1 MMNKRAFTL
10 MELLVAVF
18 IGSMVTIAL
27 VSVWKGASLQ
37 TSQSQR
43 QTVIRNN
50 LSMFLRILHRD
61 LTDSDVVIFPRVE
74 GQSSGNTKLVVGKN
88 ALLTGTN
95 TFKGRTSA
103 GTVLSTQ
110 PRVIIYCVK
119 DDQIL
124 REEEIISD
132 NDTSIPTFLDSLGCS
147 GQSVMNYVT
156 GIKIDTKD
164 AVNYTVSLQI
174 HKDFADKTTPVQLD
188 FEQIFTISGGG

>member
-1 MMNKRAFTL
+1 

-50 LSMFLRILHRD
+50 LSMFLRIIHRD
-61 LTDSDVVIFPRVE
+61 ITDSDIVLFPRKE
-74 GQSSGNTKLVVGKN
+74 GQTSGTTKLVTAKN
-88 ALLTGTN
+88 TLLTGVN
-95 TFKGRTSA
+95 TFKGRPSL

-110 PRVIIYCVK
+110 PKVMVYCQV
-119 DDQIL
+119 DDKIL
-124 REEEIISD
+124 RREENIP
-132 NDTSIPTFLDSLGCS
+132 DTEQNIPTFLDSLDCR

-188 FEQIFTISGGG
+188 FEQVFTISGGG